1 MQRETTRKELRETP
15 AMKAAAFDYVRPTS
29 LNEVCGYLADDA
41 RDVRI
46 IAGGQSLVPMMA
58 MRLVRPQLLVDI
70 NDVAQLSGIARD
82 GDAVVI
88 GAATRQAAAERTA
101 LVREALP
108 LLSLAFPFI
117 GHDQT
122 RNRGTVGGSLAHA
135 DPSAE
140 IGLVAFALGATMIA
154 TDGKTERR
162 IGPED
167 YFLGPMTT
175 DLEPGECL
183 TAVRF
188 PVWKDDGDGGGV
200 GAGFQ
205 EVSARDSDFAIV
217 AAAAQLAIDA
227 DGTCRRA
234 AVALANA
241 APTPVRL
248 DRIEE
253 ALTGA
258 RPTAET
264 VAGLLSL
271 VDDAIDPSGD
281 LHADADARRHMARN
295 LTSRAILQ
303 AARNAGEAA

>member
-1 MQRETTRKELRETP
+1 
-15 AMKAAAFDYVRPTS
+15 MKAAAFDYVRPAS
-29 LNEVCGYLADDA
+29 LKEVCGYLADDS

-58 MRLVRPQLLVDI
+58 MRLVRPELLVDI
-70 NDVAQLSGIARD
+70 NDIEALSGIARD
-82 GDAVVI
+82 GDEVVI
-88 GAATRQAAAERTA
+88 GAATRQATAERTA

-108 LLSLAFPFI
+108 LLALALPFI

-140 IGLVAFALGATMIA
+140 IGLAAAALGATMVA
-154 TDGKTERR
+154 TDDAGERR
-162 IGPED
+162 IAAKD
-167 YFLGPMTT
+167 YFQGPMTT

-188 PVWKDDGDGGGV
+188 PVWTRDGAV

-205 EVSARDSDFAIV
+205 EVSSRDSDFAIV
-217 AAAAQLAIDA
+217 AAAAQLALDE

-248 DRIEE
+248 TRVEE
-253 ALTGA
+253 ALVGT
-258 RPTAET
+258 RPTEDT
-264 VAGLLSL
+264 IEKLLPL
-271 VDDAIDPSGD
+271 VDAAIDPSDD
-281 LHADADARRHMARN
+281 LHAGAGARRHMARS
-295 LTSRAILQ
+295 LMARAVLQ
-303 AARNAGEAA
+303 AAHNAGGSA

>member
-1 MQRETTRKELRETP
+1 
-15 AMKAAAFDYVRPTS
+15 MKAAAFDYVRPAS
-29 LNEVCGYLADDA
+29 LKEVCGYLADDS

-58 MRLVRPQLLVDI
+58 MRLVRPELLVDI
-70 NDVAQLSGIARD
+70 NDIEALSGIARD
-82 GDAVVI
+82 GDEVVI
-88 GAATRQAAAERTA
+88 GAATRQATAERTA

-108 LLSLAFPFI
+108 LLALALPFI

-140 IGLVAFALGATMIA
+140 IGLAAAALGATMVA
-154 TDGKTERR
+154 TDDAGERR
-162 IGPED
+162 IAAKD
-167 YFLGPMTT
+167 YFQGPMTT

-188 PVWKDDGDGGGV
+188 PVWTRDGAV

-205 EVSARDSDFAIV
+205 EVSSRDSDFAIV
-217 AAAAQLAIDA
+217 AAAAQLALDE

-248 DRIEE
+248 TRVEE
-253 ALTGA
+253 ALVGT
-258 RPTAET
+258 RPTEDT
-264 VAGLLSL
+264 IEKLLPL
-271 VDDAIDPSGD
+271 VDAAIDPSGD
-281 LHADADARRHMARN
+281 LHAGADARRHMARS
-295 LTSRAILQ
+295 LMARAVLQ
-303 AARNAGEAA
+303 AAHNAGGSA

>member
-1 MQRETTRKELRETP
+1 
-15 AMKAAAFDYVRPTS
+15 MKAAAFDYVRPAS
-29 LNEVCGYLADDA
+29 LKEVCGYLADDS

-58 MRLVRPQLLVDI
+58 MRLVRPELLVDI
-70 NDVAQLSGIARD
+70 NDIEALSGIARD
-82 GDAVVI
+82 GDEVVI
-88 GAATRQAAAERTA
+88 GAATRQATAERTA

-108 LLSLAFPFI
+108 LLALALPFI

-140 IGLVAFALGATMIA
+140 IGLAAAALGATMVA
-154 TDGKTERR
+154 TDDAGERR
-162 IGPED
+162 IAAKD
-167 YFLGPMTT
+167 YFQGPMTT

-188 PVWKDDGDGGGV
+188 PVWTRDGAV

-205 EVSARDSDFAIV
+205 EVSSRDSDFAIV
-217 AAAAQLAIDA
+217 AAAAQLALDE

-248 DRIEE
+248 TRVEE
-253 ALTGA
+253 ALVGT
-258 RPTAET
+258 RPTENT
-264 VAGLLSL
+264 IEKLLPL
-271 VDDAIDPSGD
+271 VDAAIDPSDD
-281 LHADADARRHMARN
+281 LHAGADARRHMARS
-295 LTSRAILQ
+295 LMARAVLQ
-303 AARNAGEAA
+303 AAHNAGGSA

>member
-1 MQRETTRKELRETP
+1 
-15 AMKAAAFDYVRPTS
+15 MKAAAFDYVRPTS

-58 MRLVRPQLLVDI
+58 MRLVRPELLVDI
-70 NDVAQLSGIARD
+70 NDVAALSGITRE
-82 GDAVVI
+82 GDEIVI
-88 GAATRQAAAERTA
+88 GAATRQAAAERAA

-140 IGLVAFALGATMIA
+140 IGLVAVTLGAAMIA
-154 TDGKTERR
+154 TDGSNERR
-162 IGPED
+162 IVPED
-167 YFLGPMTT
+167 YFQGPMTT

-188 PVWKDDGDGGGV
+188 PVWQDDGAV

-217 AAAAQLAIDA
+217 AAAAQLALDT

-234 AVALANA
+234 AIAIANA

-248 DRIEE
+248 TRIED
-253 ALTGA
+253 ALIGT
-258 RPTAET
+258 RPTEESLAK
-264 VAGLLSL
+264 LLPL
-271 VDDAIDPSGD
+271 VDAAIDPSDD
-281 LHADADARRHMARN
+281 LHADADARRHMARS
-295 LTSRAILQ
+295 LTSRAVLQ